1 MTRSLSDWRRFVCGA
16 IIVAL
21 GGLTALSATAANHIA
36 DIAWDARGGFAH
48 TATVQPGKFIEVC
61 GKLEAGGRVRW
72 DFDAT
77 GPVDFN
83 IHYHVGKEAVF
94 PARQTQVSSGRD
106 TLNVAVAQDYCW
118 MWTNKGA
125 GAASLRFTLARR

>member
-94 PARQTQVSSGRD
+94 PAKLAQVAKAGDELRVAATQE
-106 TLNVAVAQDYCW
+106 YCW
-118 MWTNKGA
+118 MWTNKGRRA
-125 GAASLRFTLARR
+125 TDLEIRLRR